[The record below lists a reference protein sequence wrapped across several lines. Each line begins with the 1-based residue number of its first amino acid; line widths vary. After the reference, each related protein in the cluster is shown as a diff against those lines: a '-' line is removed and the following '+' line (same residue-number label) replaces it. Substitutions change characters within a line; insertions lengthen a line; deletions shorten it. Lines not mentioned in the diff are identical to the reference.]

1 MRNSLQDQLL
11 KAGLVNEKQIK
22 SANKKEK
29 QPKQSKDQRNAPDAA
44 RLAAEQALA
53 DKAERDRL
61 LAQQQREVQLQKEI
75 AAQIRQI
82 IEQSRQ
88 ARGKGDVG
96 YNFVDGKL
104 IKKLFVTQPQAD
116 QLARGQ
122 LAIVKLGEQY
132 ELVPTVVAEK
142 IRERDESCVLV
153 LNTRQ
158 EIVDEDDPYADYK
171 IPDDL
176 MW

>member
-11 KAGLVNEKQIK
+11 KAGLVNEKQVK
-22 SANKKEK
+22 SANKKTK
-29 QPKQSKDQRNAPDAA
+29 QPKVAKDERNTPDAS

-53 DKAERDRL
+53 EKAARDRA
-61 LAQQQREVQLQKEI
+61 LADEQKAAQHQREI
-75 AAQIRQI
+75 AAQIRQM
-82 IEQSRQ
+82 IEQSKQ

-104 IKKLFVTQPQAD
+104 IKKLFVTQAQAD

-122 LAIVKLGEQY
+122 LAIVKNGEHY
-132 ELVPTVVAEK
+132 EIVPTVVAEK
-142 IRERDESCVLV
+142 IRERDAACVLV

-158 EIVDEDDPYADYK
+158 ESVDEDDPYADYK